1 LTRKEPAVPSPFPTE
16 RKFHGFLVTDA
27 GSGTANSVAA
37 SACVGNPGQRL
48 SLRTALAIH
57 EVLREAK
64 DVGLRYVDLT
74 TSPDNLA
81 SQRVIQRNGGALVE
95 EFVTP

>member
-1 LTRKEPAVPSPFPTE
+1 
-16 RKFHGFLVTDA
+16 
-27 GSGTANSVAA
+27 
-37 SACVGNPGQRL
+37 
-48 SLRTALAIH
+48 LAIH